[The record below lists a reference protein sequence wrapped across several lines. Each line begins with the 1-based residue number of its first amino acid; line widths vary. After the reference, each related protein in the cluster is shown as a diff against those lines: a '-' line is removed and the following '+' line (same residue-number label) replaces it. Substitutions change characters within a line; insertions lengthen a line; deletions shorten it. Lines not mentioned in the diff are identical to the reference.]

1 MAFPEN
7 FINELT
13 ERNDIVEVVSSYVRL
28 SKKSGSNLFGLCPFH
43 SEKTP
48 SFSVS
53 PDKQIYHCFGCGKG
67 GGVINFVM
75 EIENLSFPEAVEF
88 LAKRAGM
95 PMPEETNDR
104 ESRRRARM
112 LELNK
117 AAARFFYEQL
127 STPAG
132 QAACDYMRKR
142 KLSPATARNFG
153 IGFAPDSWNSLTEAM
168 KAKGFTEKEL
178 AEAGLV
184 RHGKNGGVYD
194 TFRNRL
200 MFPVIDVRG
209 NVIGFSG
216 RILGDGEPKYMN
228 SPETLVFN
236 KSRNLFA
243 LNLAKK
249 SKCGYI
255 ILSEGNIDVASL
267 HQAGFDS
274 AVASLG
280 TSLTPEQA
288 RLISRYTDQVVIAY
302 DNDGAGIKAA
312 QRAIGILEKLDLKV
326 KVLRLE
332 GAKDPD
338 EFIKLKGPEAFRKL
352 LEGSEDQIDYRLRAV
367 TEKYDLSS
375 DGDKVAFLKEATEL
389 VARLPGAVERQVYAM
404 RVASMAGVPE
414 NVVAEEA
421 QRRRKR
427 LLSSAR
433 KAQEREQTR
442 VDRTPPGGGTTL
454 PAGPRRPGRPKP
466 RPRPMPSG
474 WALFGPG
481 LGGGGGGRDKAPVSG
496 ALPYRRAGPAG
507 YGGFLPGEPGPHI
520 LGDPGQ
526 AAPGGVRQ
534 HRHPGRGTQRRGY
547 EPAGVP
553 AAEARAAQPQPA
565 KPARLHKQNQRAPG
579 REQPKLR
586 PAGSGK

>member
-95 PMPEETNDR
+95 PLPEETNDR

-127 STPAG
+127 STVAG

-389 VARLPGAVERQVYAM
+389 VARLPGPVERQVYAM

-414 NVVAEEA
+414 SVVADEA
-421 QRRRKR
+421 RRRRKR

-442 VDRTPPGGGTTL
+442 VDRAPPGGGRTGRYSD
-454 PAGPRRPGRPKP
+454 PASAAAEEGVIRLLYLE
-466 RPRPMPSG
+466 PS
-474 WALFGPG
+474 LIDEPG
-481 LGGGGGGRDKAPVSG
+481 LPDTEDFSQESLGRIYSAIRDR
-496 ALPYRRAGPAG
+496 L
-507 YGGFLPGEPGPHI
+507 
-520 LGDPGQ
+520 
-526 AAPGGVRQ
+526 
-534 HRHPGRGTQRRGY
+534 RRGESVNTATLGEELSGEDMSLLVSLLQKPELLSRSRQSLHDYINKIKERREESKQSSDLRALANKYREKKGY
-547 EPAGVP
+547 EG
-553 AAEARAAQPQPA
+553 
-565 KPARLHKQNQRAPG
+565 
-579 REQPKLR
+579 
-586 PAGSGK
+586 